1 MIASRAPRVSGE
13 SQGRVTWGIPGA
25 WPYAYSGPG
34 QQSVTTLIS

>member
-13 SQGRVTWGIPGA
+13 SQGQVTWGIPGA